1 MSGVLLAAEGEPCSP
16 ADVPCWLGSGVGD
29 AISKATNEGLQE
41 FVNQILEAFG
51 KAVASLGTM
60 WVNVPSPVT
69 VTTPGGGVAGNAT
82 PPQPQAFEQILSYV
96 TWVSAGIA
104 IMSLIFA
111 GVMMA
116 SRRRH
121 GDGEAH
127 MGRVGMILFSV
138 ILLSS
143 ASALVAG
150 FLPQAMRDNRASN
163 VVGFMQ
169 NQLYWYTAG
178 LAVLSI
184 ILAAARMAITQ
195 RAQPVKELLQSLL
208 TLIAVSGA
216 GLVGIVLATQAADA
230 FSVWI
235 LNNSMDCDVYGD
247 GQCFGRN
254 VFYIMQLTAE
264 SGIGLFALFILGILA
279 YLMTV
284 VQIILMIVRGA
295 MLVVLAGILPLTAS
309 FTNTE
314 MGRTW
319 FKRALG
325 WTIAFVL
332 YKPAAA
338 IVYATA
344 FRLVGSDA
352 FKSNGQGLVQVL
364 SGMALMLIALIA
376 LPALMKFV
384 APAVSSMSGGGS
396 GEGEPCAAAGGAA
409 IGDIA
414 SGAIRSSGGRSGGGG
429 SGGGEQS
436 RPTGATPAPTG
447 GKAASGA
454 ATGGAS
460 GAAGGGAA
468 AGGAAAGGGAAA
480 AGATAGAAAGP
491 VGMAAGAVA
500 AKAAG
505 SGIQAASQAA
515 GAAKSAANGAVSG
528 EES

>member
-1 MSGVLLAAEGEPCSP
+1 MSAVMAAITAVTAATPPPKEECEPLDLTCKAGEWVGDIVSQGAAEGLE
-16 ADVPCWLGSGVGD
+16 
-29 AISKATNEGLQE
+29 E
-41 FVNQILEAFG
+41 FVNRILEAFG

-69 VTTPGGGVAGNAT
+69 IRDGGGGVAGNVT
-82 PPQPQAFEQILSYV
+82 PPESQAFEQVLGYV

-104 IMSLIFA
+104 ILSLIIA

-127 MGRVGMILFSV
+127 MGRVGIILFSV
-138 ILLSS
+138 ILLSA

-150 FLPQAMRDNRASN
+150 FLPQAFRSNQASS

-169 NQLYWYTAG
+169 NQLYWYTGG
-178 LAVLSI
+178 LAILSVI
-184 ILAAARMAITQ
+184 IAAARMAITQ
-195 RAQPVKELLQSLL
+195 RAQPAKELLQSLL

-230 FSVWI
+230 FSVWV
-235 LNNSMDCDVYGD
+235 LNNSMDCDVGGAD
-247 GQCFGRN
+247 AQCFGRN
-254 VFYIMQLTAE
+254 IFFIMQFTAE
-264 SGIGLFALFILGILA
+264 SGIGLFAMFILGLLA
-279 YLMTV
+279 FLMTV

-344 FRLVGSDA
+344 FRLVGADA
-352 FKSNGQGLVQVL
+352 FKGNGSGMVQVL
-364 SGMALMLIALIA
+364 TGMALMLIALIA

-384 APAVSSMSGGGS
+384 APAVSAMSGGGS
-396 GEGEPCAAAGGAA
+396 GAGLALAAAGGAA

-414 SGAIRSSGGRSGGGG
+414 SGAVRSGGKSGGGG
-429 SGGGEQS
+429 GGGGNSGSQPS
-436 RPTGATPAPTG
+436 APSGATPAPTRRN
-447 GKAASGA
+447 
-454 ATGGAS
+454 
-460 GAAGGGAA
+460 
-468 AGGAAAGGGAAA
+468 
-480 AGATAGAAAGP
+480 
-491 VGMAAGAVA
+491 AVA
-500 AKAAG
+500 
-505 SGIQAASQAA
+505 
-515 GAAKSAANGAVSG
+515 
-528 EES
+528 

>member
-1 MSGVLLAAEGEPCSP
+1 VSVVVLAAAAAEEGEACVP
-16 ADVPCWLGSGVGD
+16 ADIKCWLGSGIGE
-29 AISKATNEGLQE
+29 AISTAANEGLQE

-60 WVNVPSPVT
+60 WVAVPSPVT
-69 VTTPGGGVAGNAT
+69 VTSPGGGVSGNAT
-82 PPQPQAFEQILSYV
+82 PPLSQSFEQILSYV

-104 IMSLIFA
+104 IMSLIAA

-127 MGRVGMILFSV
+127 MGRVGVILFSV
-138 ILLSS
+138 ILLSA

-150 FLPQAMRDNRASN
+150 FLPQAMSGNRASS

-178 LAVLSI
+178 LAVLSV
-184 ILAAARMAITQ
+184 ILAATRMAITQ

-235 LNNSMDCDVYGD
+235 LNNSMDCDVGGAD
-247 GQCFGRN
+247 AQCFGRN
-254 VFYIMQLTAE
+254 IFFIMQLTAE

-284 VQIILMIVRGA
+284 VQVILMIVRGA

-314 MGRTW
+314 MGRMW

-384 APAVSSMSGGGS
+384 APAVSAMSGGGS
-396 GEGEPCAAAGGAA
+396 GAGLALAAAGGAA

-414 SGAIRSSGGRSGGGG
+414 SGAIRSGGKSGGGN
-429 SGGGEQS
+429 GGGNGGSQPS
-436 RPTGATPAPTG
+436 APSGATPAPTG
-447 GKAASGA
+447 GKAAASAPSSGSSA
-454 ATGGAS
+454 ATGSAAAS
-460 GAAGGGAA
+460 SGSAATAAGSSAA
-468 AGGAAAGGGAAA
+468 
-480 AGATAGAAAGP
+480 AAAGP
-491 VGMAAGAVA
+491 VGVAVAGA

-505 SGIQAASQAA
+505 TAAQAA
-515 GAAKSAANGAVSG
+515 GAAKQAASGAVSG
-528 EES
+528 EESS

>member
-1 MSGVLLAAEGEPCSP
+1 MSVVILAAAEGEPCVP
-16 ADVPCWLGSGVGD
+16 ADIPCWLGAGAAD

-41 FVNQILEAFG
+41 FVNNILEAFG

-60 WVNVPSPVT
+60 WINIPSPVT
-69 VTTPGGGVAGNAT
+69 IRDGGGGVSGNVT
-82 PPQPQAFEQILSYV
+82 PPESQAFEEILGYV

-104 IMSLIFA
+104 ILSLIFA

-127 MGRVGMILFSV
+127 MGRVGIILFSV
-138 ILLSS
+138 ILLSA

-150 FLPQAMRDNRASN
+150 FLPQAFRSNQASS

-169 NQLYWYTAG
+169 NQLYWYTGG
-178 LAVLSI
+178 LAILSVI
-184 ILAAARMAITQ
+184 IAAARMAITQ
-195 RAQPVKELLQSLL
+195 RAQPAKELLQSLL

-235 LNNSMDCDVYGD
+235 LNNSMDCDVAGD

-254 VFYIMQLTAE
+254 IFFIMQLTAE

-279 YLMTV
+279 FLMTV
-284 VQIILMIVRGA
+284 VQIILMVVRGA

-314 MGRTW
+314 MGRMW

-325 WTIAFVL
+325 WTIAFIL

-344 FRLVGSDA
+344 FRLVGADA
-352 FKSNGQGLVQVL
+352 FKADGSGFVQVL
-364 SGMALMLIALIA
+364 CGMALMLIALIA

-384 APAVSSMSGGGS
+384 APAVSAMSGGG
-396 GEGEPCAAAGGAA
+396 GGGAGLALAAAGGAA

-414 SGAIRSSGGRSGGGG
+414 SGATRSRGNGGGGGGGGGQSDGPTGSKSSSGGG
-429 SGGGEQS
+429 
-436 RPTGATPAPTG
+436 TGAAL
-447 GKAASGA
+447 
-454 ATGGAS
+454 GGAS
-460 GAAGGGAA
+460 KGATGAASSG
-468 AGGAAAGGGAAA
+468 AA

-491 VGMAAGAVA
+491 AGMAAGAVA
-500 AKAAG
+500 AKTAGHAA
-505 SGIQAASQAA
+505 QAA
-515 GAAKSAANGAVSG
+515 GAVKQAASGAVSR